1 MTDLIVVWG
10 YVEGRSKHG
19 GSMPVMAAVFDAIS
33 IMPIDADTTPSTEAS
48 VQDDDIGIA
57 EFKAVGKDCWLKIGH
72 DPDPVAVAGQ
82 CRFLEAG
89 ERIYL
94 SVGNGDKV
102 SVIEAT

>member
-1 MTDLIVVWG
+1 
-10 YVEGRSKHG
+10 
-19 GSMPVMAAVFDAIS
+19 MPVMAAVFDAIS
-33 IMPIDADTTPSTEAS
+33 IMPIDADTTPSSQAS

-57 EFKAVGKDCWLKIGH
+57 EFKAVGKDCWLKIGQ
-72 DPDPVAVAGQ
+72 DPVAVAGQ

-94 SVGNGDKV
+94 SVDNGDKV